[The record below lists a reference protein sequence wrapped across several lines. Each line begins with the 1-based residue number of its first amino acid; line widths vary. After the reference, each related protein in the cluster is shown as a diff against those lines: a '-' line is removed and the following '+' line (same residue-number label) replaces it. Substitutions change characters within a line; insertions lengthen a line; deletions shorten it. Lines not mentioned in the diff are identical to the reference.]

1 MIPEF
6 ESDGLLPKGIH
17 ETTWELFCARFGN
30 SSRKRKELI
39 KKIEVVLKILKEVG
53 CQELYIDGS
62 FVSRRNRPGDFD
74 ACWLRD
80 GVDLS
85 RLNQIAP
92 ILKHAPG
99 VFKGVD
105 CKQKYGGD
113 IFQLSRLVP
122 DPQNPNG
129 RDITYLEF
137 FQMDKESDQQK
148 GIILLKLDT
157 INLEESSDE

>member
-6 ESDGLLPKGIH
+6 GNDGLLPEGIH
-17 ETTWELFCARFGN
+17 ETTWELFCTHFGK

-39 KKIEVVLKILKEVG
+39 KKIEVVINILKEVG
-53 CQELYIDGS
+53 CKELYIDGS
-62 FVSRRNRPGDFD
+62 FVTTRNRPRDFD
-74 ACWLRD
+74 ACWLRE

-92 ILKHAPG
+92 ILKRAPG
-99 VFKGVD
+99 FFRGVD

-113 IFQLSRLVP
+113 IFPLTRLVP
-122 DPQNPNG
+122 NPKSG
-129 RDITYLEF
+129 AARDITYLEF
-137 FQMDKESDQQK
+137 FQMDKESGQQK

-157 INLEESSDE
+157 INLEL